1 MDGTVTGVPLDSV
14 ARTIQM
20 ALTPVFLLTGIAT
33 LLNVVSTK
41 LGRVHDLMRRLAAQ
55 LDEVPP
61 GEVKRA
67 LNLRRLRLRRRS
79 TILVGALVS
88 GTLAGTSTCGAILT
102 FFVGALRDRSAA
114 TVLFVLFG
122 LAVVCT
128 TGSLLAFLVEAL
140 LSWLGLELE
149 AAPLGPARDPGA

>member
-33 LLNVVSTK
+33 LLNVLSTK
-41 LGRVHDLMRRLAAQ
+41 LGRVNDLIRRLAAQ

-61 GEVKRA
+61 GEAKQT

-79 TILVGALVS
+79 TILVAALVS

-122 LAVVCT
+122 LAMVCT
-128 TGSLLAFLVEAL
+128 TGSLLAFLVETL
-140 LSWLGLELE
+140 LSWFGLELE
-149 AAPLGPARDPGA
+149 AAPSGPAREPDA